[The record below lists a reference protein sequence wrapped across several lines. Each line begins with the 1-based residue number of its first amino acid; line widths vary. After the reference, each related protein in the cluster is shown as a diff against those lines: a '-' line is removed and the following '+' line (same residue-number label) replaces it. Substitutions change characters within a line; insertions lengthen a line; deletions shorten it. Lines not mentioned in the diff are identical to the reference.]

1 MAVDDGYCSLVELKE
16 RMVIEDNIDDL
27 VIISAIAA
35 SSRWIDE
42 YCQRSFNQTAA
53 PAQARVFDTPDARLL
68 RLREFGD
75 LVSVTTLKTDDN
87 ADGVFETTWAASDY
101 QLLPLTAPTRPDP
114 HPYTMICSAG
124 TRSFPRSGCS
134 GRVGLIEITGVWG
147 WPAVPAAVHEA
158 CLIQAGQVFKR
169 RNSPEGVT
177 GWQSDFGPIR
187 VSVRDDPHVIALLA
201 PYRRT
206 AVLVA

>member
-1 MAVDDGYCSLVELKE
+1 MIDDGYCSLSQLKE
-16 RMVIEDNIDDL
+16 RVGIEDNIDDL
-27 VIISAIAA
+27 VIISAISA
-35 SSRWIDE
+35 SSRWIDD
-42 YCQRSFNQTAA
+42 YCQRSFNQTTS
-53 PAQARVFDTPDARLL
+53 QARILDSCNT
-68 RLREFGD
+68 RELCLGNFGD

-87 ADGVFETTWAASDY
+87 ADGVFETTWAAGDY

-114 HPYTMICSAG
+114 HPYTTIRSTG
-124 TRSFPRSGCS
+124 TRYFPLASCV
-134 GRVGLIEITGVWG
+134 GRVGLVEITGVWG
-147 WPAVPAAVHEA
+147 WPAVPDAVHEA
-158 CLIQAGQVFKR
+158 CLIQSARVFKR

-187 VSVRDDPHVIALLA
+187 VSVRADPDVESLLA